1 MAKTQAT
8 SNFLKHTSKN
18 PIQQFLITSFYK
30 NLIELAKPLSPETI
44 LDAGCGEGFSLNKLA
59 INKIGKKFEGVDG
72 SKTALSLGRKLFP
85 HLVFKYGNVY
95 KLPYKDNFFDLVIC
109 TEVLE
114 HLHNPKKALH
124 EILRVS
130 KKYAIIS
137 VPNEPFFMFCNF
149 LRGKNLINFG
159 DDPGHIN
166 HWTVFSFRRF
176 LNKES
181 LKIKAV
187 KLPFPWI
194 MVLVEK

>member
-18 PIQQFLITSFYK
+18 PVQQFLITNFYK
-30 NLIELAKPLSPETI
+30 NLIELAKPLNPETI

-72 SKTALSLGRKLFP
+72 LKTALSLGRKLFP
-85 HLVFKYGNVY
+85 SLVLNYGSVY
-95 KLPYKDNFFDLVIC
+95 KLPYKNNFFDLVIC

-114 HLHNPKKALH
+114 HLDNPKRALH

-137 VPNEPFFMFCNF
+137 VPNEPFFMLSNF
-149 LRGKNLINFG
+149 LRGKNMMQFG
-159 DDPGHIN
+159 NDPEHIQ
-166 HWTVFSFRRF
+166 HWTVFSFQRF
-176 LNKES
+176 LKRENI
-181 LKIKAV
+181 KIKAV
-187 KLPFPWI
+187 ELPFPWI
-194 MVLVEK
+194 MTLVEK